1 MNTFV
6 LKEIDIGWIEMNLVK
21 REASARLITAVVDN
35 SCSCIHSEALL
46 IQLGICALR
55 FSLFVKW

>member
-21 REASARLITAVVDN
+21 REASARLITVVVDN

-46 IQLGICALR
+46 IQLGICVLR
-55 FSLFVKW
+55 F

>member
-6 LKEIDIGWIEMNLVK
+6 LKEMDIGWIEMSLVK
-21 REASARLITAVVDN
+21 REASARLIIAVVDN

-55 FSLFVKW
+55 L